1 MQVSQ
6 VENILKV
13 QVSPKEILNHLSDGR
28 VDIQD
33 FEYLCGLI
41 YLIALAKKRKKS
53 VDTIKENVEN
63 HVGIQRVN
71 RTASANLCLQILEN
85 AGISQKGIASV
96 RNLLRHEKAVIENG
110 VVVSAPGHFSLD
122 VIEDCETC
130 NGIISRAM
138 DAGVKFVYN
147 GQVSELPAHS
157 WFTASKVL
165 RVGLLALVVERNPD
179 YVIEMEYDMSITNYW
194 D

>member
-28 VDIQD
+28 VYIED

-53 VDTIKENVEN
+53 VNTIKENVGDY
-63 HVGIQRVN
+63 VGIQRVN

-85 AGISQKGIASV
+85 AGISQKGLASF
-96 RNLLRHEKAVIENG
+96 RNFMRRENAVIQQG
-110 VVVSAPGHFSLD
+110 VVVSALGHISLD
-122 VIEDCETC
+122 SVDECEHC
-130 NGIISRAM
+130 NGILSRAM
-138 DAGVKFVYN
+138 EAGVKFVYN
-147 GQVSELPAHS
+147 GQVSELPANR
-157 WFTASKVL
+157 WFIASNVL

>member
-28 VDIQD
+28 VKIND

-41 YLIALAKKRKKS
+41 YLIAFAKKRKKS
-53 VDTIKENVEN
+53 VDTIKENVAN
-63 HVGIQRVN
+63 HIGIQRVN

-85 AGISQKGIASV
+85 AGISQKGLASF
-96 RNLLRHEKAVIENG
+96 RNFMRQEKAVIENG

-122 VIEDCETC
+122 VIEDCGTC
-130 NGIISRAM
+130 NGILSRAM
-138 DAGVKFVYN
+138 EAGTKFVYN
-147 GQVSELPAHS
+147 GQVSELPANR
-157 WFTASKVL
+157 WFIASKVL

-179 YVIEMEYDMSITNYW
+179 YVIEIEYDMSITSLW

>member
-13 QVSPKEILNHLSDGR
+13 QVSPKEILAHLSDGR
-28 VDIQD
+28 VYIED

-53 VDTIKENVEN
+53 VDTIKENVAN
-63 HVGIQRVN
+63 HIGIQRVN

-85 AGISQKGIASV
+85 AGISQKGLASF
-96 RNLLRHEKAVIENG
+96 RNFMRGDDVVIQQG
-110 VVVSAPGHFSLD
+110 VVVSALGHVSLD
-122 VIEDCETC
+122 SIDECEHC

-138 DAGVKFVYN
+138 EAGAKFISN
-147 GQVSELPAHS
+147 GEYTELSAS
-157 WFTASKVL
+157 QWWIASKVL
-165 RVGLLALVVERNPD
+165 RIGLLALVVERNPD
-179 YVIEMEYDMSITNYW
+179 YVIEMEYDMSITNFW

>member
-28 VDIQD
+28 VHIED

-53 VDTIKENVEN
+53 VDTIKENVGN

-71 RTASANLCLQILEN
+71 RTASANLCLQILEH
-85 AGISQKGIASV
+85 AGISQKGLASV
-96 RNLLRHEKAVIENG
+96 RNLMRTDEAVIENG
-110 VVVSAPGHFSLD
+110 VVVWAVGHFALD
-122 VIEDCETC
+122 SIDECETC
-130 NGIISRAM
+130 KGIFGRAM
-138 DAGVKFVYN
+138 EAGAKFISN
-147 GQVSELPAHS
+147 GEYTELPASH
-157 WFTASKVL
+157 WWIASKVL
-165 RVGLLALVVERNPD
+165 RIGLLALVVERNPD
-179 YVIEMEYDMSITNYW
+179 YVIEMEYDMSITNFW

>member
-28 VDIQD
+28 VHIED

-41 YLIALAKKRKKS
+41 YFIALAKKRKKS
-53 VDTIKENVEN
+53 VDTIKENVGN
-63 HVGIQRVN
+63 HVSIQRVN

-85 AGISQKGIASV
+85 AGISQKGLASF
-96 RNLLRHEKAVIENG
+96 RNFMRRENAVIQQG
-110 VVVSAPGHFSLD
+110 VVVSALGHISLD
-122 VIEDCETC
+122 SVDECEHC
-130 NGIISRAM
+130 KGIFGRAM
-138 DAGVKFVYN
+138 EAGAKFISN
-147 GQVSELPAHS
+147 GEYTELSAS
-157 WFTASKVL
+157 QWWIASKVL
-165 RVGLLALVVERNPD
+165 RIGLLALVVERNPD

>member
-28 VDIQD
+28 VHIED

-53 VDTIKENVEN
+53 VDTIKENVGN

-85 AGISQKGIASV
+85 AGISQKGLASF
-96 RNLLRHEKAVIENG
+96 RNFMRGDDVVIQQG
-110 VVVSAPGHFSLD
+110 VVVSAIGHVSLD
-122 VIEDCETC
+122 SIDECENC

-138 DAGVKFVYN
+138 EAGVKFVYN
-147 GQVSELPAHS
+147 GQVSELPANR
-157 WFTASKVL
+157 WFIASKVL

>member
-41 YLIALAKKRKKS
+41 YFIALAKKRKKS

-85 AGISQKGIASV
+85 AGISQKGLASF
-96 RNLLRHEKAVIENG
+96 RNFMRGEDVVIQQG
-110 VVVSAPGHFSLD
+110 VVVSALGHISLD
-122 VIEDCETC
+122 SVDECENC

-138 DAGVKFVYN
+138 DAGVKFVYK
-147 GQVSELPAHS
+147 GRFSELPANN
-157 WFTASKVL
+157 WWLASKVL

>member
-85 AGISQKGIASV
+85 AGISQKGLASV
-96 RNLLRHEKAVIENG
+96 RNLMRKEKAVIENG

-122 VIEDCETC
+122 AIDECEHC

-147 GQVSELPAHS
+147 GQVSELPAS
-157 WFTASKVL
+157 NWWLSSKVL

-194 D
+194 S

>member
-85 AGISQKGIASV
+85 AGISQKGLASF
-96 RNLLRHEKAVIENG
+96 RNFMRREDVVIQQG
-110 VVVSAPGHFSLD
+110 VVVSAIGHVSLD
-122 VIEDCETC
+122 SVDECENC

-138 DAGVKFVYN
+138 EAGVKFVYK
-147 GQVSELPAHS
+147 GQFSELPANN
-157 WFTASKVL
+157 WWLASKVL

>member
-28 VDIQD
+28 VHIED

-53 VDTIKENVEN
+53 VDTIRDHIDNDF
-63 HVGIQRVN
+63 GIQRVN
-71 RTASANLCLQILEN
+71 RTASANMCLQILEN

-96 RNLLRHEKAVIENG
+96 RNLMRKEKAVIENG

-122 VIEDCETC
+122 AIDECGTC

-138 DAGVKFVYN
+138 EAGVKFVYN
-147 GQVSELPAHS
+147 GQVSELPANR
-157 WFTASKVL
+157 WFIASKVL

>member
-13 QVSPKEILNHLSDGR
+13 QVSPKEILAHLSDGR
-28 VDIQD
+28 VDIED

-53 VDTIKENVEN
+53 VDTIKE
-63 HVGIQRVN
+63 HVGTDLGIQRVN
-71 RTASANLCLQILEN
+71 RTASANMCLQILEN
-85 AGISQKGIASV
+85 AGISQKGLASV
-96 RNLLRHEKAVIENG
+96 RNLMRKEKAVIENS

-122 VIEDCETC
+122 AIDECGTC
-130 NGIISRAM
+130 NGILSRAM
-138 DAGVKFVYN
+138 AAGVKFVYK
-147 GQVSELPAHS
+147 GRFSELPAS
-157 WFTASKVL
+157 NWWLSSKVL

-179 YVIEMEYDMSITNYW
+179 YVIEMEYDMSITDYW
-194 D
+194 S

>member
-53 VDTIKENVEN
+53 VDTIKENVGTDL
-63 HVGIQRVN
+63 GIQRVN

-130 NGIISRAM
+130 NGILSRAM
-138 DAGVKFVYN
+138 DAGVKFVYK
-147 GQVSELPAHS
+147 GQFSELPANN
-157 WFTASKVL
+157 WWLASKVL
-165 RVGLLALVVERNPD
+165 RVGMLALVVERNPD

>member
-1 MQVSQ
+1 MQVSR

-28 VDIQD
+28 VHIED

-53 VDTIKENVEN
+53 VDTIKENVGN

-85 AGISQKGIASV
+85 AGISQKGLASF
-96 RNLLRHEKAVIENG
+96 RNFMRVEDVVIQQG
-110 VVVSAPGHFSLD
+110 VVVSALGHISLD
-122 VIEDCETC
+122 SVDECENC

-147 GQVSELPAHS
+147 GQVSELPANR
-157 WFTASKVL
+157 WFIASKVL

>member
-28 VDIQD
+28 VHIED

-53 VDTIKENVEN
+53 VDTIKENVGN
-63 HVGIQRVN
+63 HVGIQRVI

-85 AGISQKGIASV
+85 AGISQKGLASF
-96 RNLLRHEKAVIENG
+96 RNFMRRENAVIQQG
-110 VVVSAPGHFSLD
+110 VVVSALGHISLD
-122 VIEDCETC
+122 SVDECENC

-147 GQVSELPAHS
+147 GQVSELPANR
-157 WFTASKVL
+157 WFIASNVL

>member
-1 MQVSQ
+1 MQVSR

-28 VDIQD
+28 VHIED

-53 VDTIKENVEN
+53 VDTIKENVGN

-85 AGISQKGIASV
+85 AGISQKGLASF
-96 RNLLRHEKAVIENG
+96 RNFMRGEDVVIQQG
-110 VVVSAPGHFSLD
+110 VVVSALGHISLD
-122 VIEDCETC
+122 SVDECENC

-147 GQVSELPAHS
+147 GQFSELPANN
-157 WFTASKVL
+157 WWLASKVL

>member
-28 VDIQD
+28 VHIED

-53 VDTIKENVEN
+53 VDTIKENVAN
-63 HVGIQRVN
+63 HIGIQRVN
-71 RTASANLCLQILEN
+71 RTASANMCLQILEN
-85 AGISQKGIASV
+85 AGISQKGLASV
-96 RNLLRHEKAVIENG
+96 RNLLRQEKAVIENG

-122 VIEDCETC
+122 VIEDCGTC
-130 NGIISRAM
+130 NGILSRAM
-138 DAGVKFVYN
+138 EAGTKFVYN
-147 GQVSELPAHS
+147 GQVSELPANR
-157 WFTASKVL
+157 WFIASKVL

-179 YVIEMEYDMSITNYW
+179 YVIEMEYDMSITNFW

>member
-13 QVSPKEILNHLSDGR
+13 QVSPKEILAHLSDGR
-28 VDIQD
+28 VHIED

-53 VDTIKENVEN
+53 VDTIKENVGTDF
-63 HVGIQRVN
+63 GIQRVN

-85 AGISQKGIASV
+85 AGISQKGLASV
-96 RNLLRHEKAVIENG
+96 RNLMRKEKAVIENG

-122 VIEDCETC
+122 AIDECETC
-130 NGIISRAM
+130 NGILSRAM
-138 DAGVKFVYN
+138 AAGVKFVYK
-147 GQVSELPAHS
+147 GRFSELPAS
-157 WFTASKVL
+157 NWWLSSKVL

-179 YVIEMEYDMSITNYW
+179 FVIEMEYDMSITNYW
-194 D
+194 S

>member
-28 VDIQD
+28 VYIED

-53 VDTIKENVEN
+53 VNTIKENVGDY
-63 HVGIQRVN
+63 VGIQRVN

-85 AGISQKGIASV
+85 AGISQKGLASF
-96 RNLLRHEKAVIENG
+96 RNFMRRENAVIQQG
-110 VVVSAPGHFSLD
+110 VVVSALDHISLD
-122 VIEDCETC
+122 SVDECENC
-130 NGIISRAM
+130 NGIISRARE
-138 DAGVKFVYN
+138 AGVKFVYN
-147 GQVSELPAHS
+147 GQVSELPANR
-157 WFTASKVL
+157 WFIASKVL

>member
-28 VDIQD
+28 VEIHD

-53 VDTIKENVEN
+53 VDTIKENVAN
-63 HVGIQRVN
+63 HIGIQRVN

-85 AGISQKGIASV
+85 AGISQKGLASF
-96 RNLLRHEKAVIENG
+96 RNFMRGDDVVIQQG
-110 VVVSAPGHFSLD
+110 VVVSALGHVSLD
-122 VIEDCETC
+122 SIDECEHC

-138 DAGVKFVYN
+138 EAGVKFVYN
-147 GQVSELPAHS
+147 GQVSELPANR
-157 WFTASKVL
+157 WFIASKVL

>member
-13 QVSPKEILNHLSDGR
+13 QVSPKEILNHISDGR
-28 VDIQD
+28 VHIED

-53 VDTIKENVEN
+53 VDTIKENVGN
-63 HVGIQRVN
+63 HIGIQRVN

-85 AGISQKGIASV
+85 AGISQKGLASF
-96 RNLLRHEKAVIENG
+96 RNFMRRENAVIQQG
-110 VVVSAPGHFSLD
+110 VVVSALGHISLD
-122 VIEDCETC
+122 SIDECEHC
-130 NGIISRAM
+130 NGILSRAM
-138 DAGVKFVYN
+138 EAGVKFVYN
-147 GQVSELPAHS
+147 GQVSELPANR
-157 WFTASKVL
+157 WFIASNVL

>member
-28 VDIQD
+28 VHIED

-53 VDTIKENVEN
+53 VDTIKENVGN
-63 HVGIQRVN
+63 HVGIQRVI

-85 AGISQKGIASV
+85 AGISQKGLASF
-96 RNLLRHEKAVIENG
+96 RNLLRRENAVIQQG
-110 VVVSAPGHFSLD
+110 VVVSALGHISLD
-122 VIEDCETC
+122 SVDECENC

-147 GQVSELPAHS
+147 GQVSELPANR
-157 WFTASKVL
+157 WFIASKVL

>member
-1 MQVSQ
+1 MQVTQ
-6 VENILKV
+6 VENILTV
-13 QVSPKEILNHLSDGR
+13 HVSPKEILNHLSDGR
-28 VDIQD
+28 VHIED

-53 VDTIKENVEN
+53 VDTIKENVGN

-85 AGISQKGIASV
+85 AGISQKGLASF
-96 RNLLRHEKAVIENG
+96 RNFMRGEDVVIQQG
-110 VVVSAPGHFSLD
+110 VVVSALGHISLD
-122 VIEDCETC
+122 SVDECENC

-147 GQVSELPAHS
+147 GQVSELPANR
-157 WFTASKVL
+157 WFIASKVL

>member
-28 VDIQD
+28 VHIED

-53 VDTIKENVEN
+53 VDTIKENVGN

-85 AGISQKGIASV
+85 AGISQKGLASF
-96 RNLLRHEKAVIENG
+96 RNFMRRENAVIQQG
-110 VVVSAPGHFSLD
+110 VVVSALGHISLD
-122 VIEDCETC
+122 SIDECEHC
-130 NGIISRAM
+130 NGILSRAM
-138 DAGVKFVYN
+138 EAGVKFVYN
-147 GQVSELPAHS
+147 GQVSELPANR
-157 WFTASKVL
+157 WFIASKVL

>member
-28 VDIQD
+28 VHIHD

-53 VDTIKENVEN
+53 VDTIKENVGN

-85 AGISQKGIASV
+85 AGISQKGLASF
-96 RNLLRHEKAVIENG
+96 RNFMQRENAVIQQG
-110 VVVSAPGHFSLD
+110 VVVSALGHISLD
-122 VIEDCETC
+122 SIDECEHC
-130 NGIISRAM
+130 NGILSRAM
-138 DAGVKFVYN
+138 EAGVKFVYN
-147 GQVSELPAHS
+147 GQVSELPANR
-157 WFTASKVL
+157 WFIASKVL

>member
-28 VDIQD
+28 VHIED

-63 HVGIQRVN
+63 YVGIQRVN

-85 AGISQKGIASV
+85 AGISQKGLASF
-96 RNLLRHEKAVIENG
+96 RNLMRREDVVIQQG
-110 VVVSAPGHFSLD
+110 VVVSAIGHISLD
-122 VIEDCETC
+122 SVDECENC

-138 DAGVKFVYN
+138 EAGVKFVYN
-147 GQVSELPAHS
+147 GQVSELPANR
-157 WFTASKVL
+157 WFIASKVL

>member
-28 VDIQD
+28 VHIED

-41 YLIALAKKRKKS
+41 HIIALAKKRKKS

-63 HVGIQRVN
+63 HFGIQRVN

-130 NGIISRAM
+130 NGILSRAM
-138 DAGVKFVYN
+138 AAGVKVFYN
-147 GQVSELPAHS
+147 GQVSELPANK
-157 WFTASKVL
+157 WFIASKIL

-179 YVIEMEYDMSITNYW
+179 YVIEMEYDMSVMDW
-194 D
+194 

>member
-96 RNLLRHEKAVIENG
+96 RNLLRKEEAVIENG
-110 VVVSAPGHFSLD
+110 VVVSASGHFSLD
-122 VIEDCETC
+122 AIEFCATC
-130 NGIISRAM
+130 NGILSRAM
-138 DAGVKFVYN
+138 DAGVKVFYN
-147 GQVSELPAHS
+147 GQVSELPANK
-157 WFTASKVL
+157 WLIASKVL

>member
-41 YLIALAKKRKKS
+41 YLIGLAKKRKKS

-85 AGISQKGIASV
+85 AGISQKGLASF
-96 RNLLRHEKAVIENG
+96 RNFMRHENAVIQQG
-110 VVVSAPGHFSLD
+110 VVVLALGHISLD
-122 VIEDCETC
+122 SIDECEHC
-130 NGIISRAM
+130 NGILSRAM
-138 DAGVKFVYN
+138 EAGVKFVYK
-147 GQVSELPAHS
+147 GQFSELPANN
-157 WFTASKVL
+157 WWLASKVL

>member
-6 VENILKV
+6 AENILKV

-53 VDTIKENVEN
+53 VDTIKENVGTDL
-63 HVGIQRVN
+63 GIQRVN

-85 AGISQKGIASV
+85 AGISQKGLAAF
-96 RNLLRHEKAVIENG
+96 RNFMRHENAVIQQG
-110 VVVSAPGHFSLD
+110 VVVLALGHISLD
-122 VIEDCETC
+122 SIDECEHC

-138 DAGVKFVYN
+138 DAGVKFVYK
-147 GQVSELPAHS
+147 GQFSELPANN
-157 WFTASKVL
+157 WWLASKVL